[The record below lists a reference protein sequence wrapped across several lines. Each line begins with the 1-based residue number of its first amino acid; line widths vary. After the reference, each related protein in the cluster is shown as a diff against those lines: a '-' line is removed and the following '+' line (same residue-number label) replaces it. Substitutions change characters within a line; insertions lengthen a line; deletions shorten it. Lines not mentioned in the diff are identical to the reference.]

1 MSCNPKVLVFDEPTK
16 GIDVGTKAEIYRLM
30 KELAEEKGIGIIL
43 ISSEMEEIKKCSN
56 RIIALYE
63 GRMAGEYDAKADK
76 EEILGAIIGVN
87 S

>member
-1 MSCNPKVLVFDEPTK
+1 
-16 GIDVGTKAEIYRLM
+16 M

-43 ISSEMEEIKKCSN
+43 ISSEMEEVKKCSN

-63 GRMAGEYDAKADK
+63 GKKAGEFDATQDK
-76 EEILGAIIGVN
+76 EVILSAIIGVK